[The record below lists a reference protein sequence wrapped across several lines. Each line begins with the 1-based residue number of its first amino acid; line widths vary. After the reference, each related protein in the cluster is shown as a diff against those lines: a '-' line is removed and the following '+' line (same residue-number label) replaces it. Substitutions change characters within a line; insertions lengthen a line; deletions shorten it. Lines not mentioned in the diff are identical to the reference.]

1 MKSIGKTLEIM
12 PLLAASALAALA
24 IGFGATGARA
34 DAPQAQPVC
43 GAHEAVITTLS
54 GKFAEKPVSMGL
66 ANNGTVVEVLS
77 SPDGSWTI
85 VMTAPN
91 GLTCLLAAGDYW
103 QEVPEKLA
111 GQTL

>member
-1 MKSIGKTLEIM
+1 MKSIGKSLEIM
-12 PLLAASALAALA
+12 PLVASLAAAAVA
-24 IGFGATGARA
+24 IGVAAGGARA
-34 DAPQAQPVC
+34 EAPREVCSTHDAVVQ
-43 GAHEAVITTLS
+43 TLNR
-54 GKFAEKPVSMGL
+54 KFAEKTVSMGL

-103 QEVPEKLA
+103 QTLPDKVA
-111 GQTL
+111 GRTL

>member
-12 PLLAASALAALA
+12 PLLAASALVTLA
-24 IGFGATGARA
+24 VGIGSARA
-34 DAPQAQPVC
+34 EGPRSQAVC
-43 GAHEAVITTLS
+43 DAHEAVIKTLK
-54 GKFAEKPVSMGL
+54 GKFEEKPVAMGL
-66 ANNGTVVEVLS
+66 AGNGTVVEVLS
-77 SPDGSWTI
+77 SPDGSWSI

-103 QEVPEKLA
+103 QDVPERLA